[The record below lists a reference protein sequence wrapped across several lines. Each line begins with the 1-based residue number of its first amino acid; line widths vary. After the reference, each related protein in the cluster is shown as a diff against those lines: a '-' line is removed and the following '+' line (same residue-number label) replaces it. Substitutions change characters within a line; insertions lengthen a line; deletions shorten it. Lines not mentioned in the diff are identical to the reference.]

1 MIFLRGVSVLV
12 GALLA
17 VNSVAHAQ
25 GGAPAALTPA
35 SVMSDAQTAYFTES
49 ISSLDALS
57 KRTSAWAESPQ
68 SLQAYAYA
76 YVQFRELQ
84 LALLADDEKRAKKV
98 GGRCVDT
105 LERLLKSKA
114 DFAEG
119 QALLSACY
127 GYLANLG
134 GFAAIRN
141 GSRSG
146 KAIESALALAPD
158 HARVLLI
165 NGFGV
170 YFRPAFVG
178 GDKAA
183 GCQLFADAATAFEQ
197 GAEARA
203 AALGGHDWGAAEA
216 YYFKGRCARDAGDA
230 AAAASAF
237 ARSVELAPS
246 FKRAVKAATP

>member
-1 MIFLRGVSVLV
+1 MMALRRMSVLI
-12 GALLA
+12 GALFA
-17 VNSVAHAQ
+17 VTSVAHAQ
-25 GGAPAALTPA
+25 SVAPAALTPA
-35 SVMSDAQTAYFTES
+35 SVMSDTQTAYFTES

-57 KRTSAWAESPQ
+57 KRTRAWAESPQ

-76 YVQFRELQ
+76 YVQFRALQ
-84 LALLADDEKRAKKV
+84 LALLSDDEKRAKQV

-105 LERLLKSKA
+105 LESLLKSNA

-119 QALLSACY
+119 HALLSACY

-165 NGFGV
+165 SGFGV

-203 AALGGHDWGAAEA
+203 TALGGHDWGAAEA

-230 AAAASAF
+230 ATAASAF
-237 ARSVELAPS
+237 ARSVELAPG
-246 FKRAVKAATP
+246 FKRAVKAAAP